1 MEFFLLRKYLC
12 GLVLI
17 FSIQR
22 YEMYRVKKGGGGE
35 IGLESRQFIY
45 DENVGPEGGGG
56 DEATKVA
63 RARFREIR

>member
-1 MEFFLLRKYLC
+1 
-12 GLVLI
+12 
-17 FSIQR
+17 
-22 YEMYRVKKGGGGE
+22 MYRVKKGGGE

-45 DENVGPEGGGG
+45 DENVGPGGG

>member
-1 MEFFLLRKYLC
+1 
-12 GLVLI
+12 
-17 FSIQR
+17 
-22 YEMYRVKKGGGGE
+22 MYRVKKGGGE

-45 DENVGPEGGGG
+45 DENVGPEGGG

>member
-22 YEMYRVKKGGGGE
+22 YEMYRVKKGGGE
-35 IGLESRQFIY
+35 IGIESRQFIY
-45 DENVGPEGGGG
+45 DKNVGRGGG